1 MGNTSGRAGGG
12 EHRHAVRRVTV
23 IGTGLI
29 GTSIALALRARDVDV
44 TLSDPDPSS
53 LRLAC
58 DLGAG
63 RPLDES
69 ADPSAAPADVA
80 VVAAPPA
87 VVPAV
92 LRRAQDR
99 GLAHVYTDVAS
110 VKASVLAEAERL
122 GCDMATFVPGHPMG
136 GREKQGP
143 GAARAD
149 LFLGRSWALCPTGK
163 ADPETVAAV
172 AEVARLCGAD
182 PLVLDAGV
190 HDRAVALVSH
200 APHVAASAVAARLV
214 SGDAA
219 ALTLA
224 GQGVRDVTRVAGGDP
239 AMWTEILTHNAAP
252 VADVLYAVAADL
264 AATADALRGAAEEA
278 GTGGSDA
285 NTAVAGGAAPVPG
298 TEGAGRPPVG
308 AEVLAPVR
316 DLLERG
322 RAGHGRIPGKHG
334 TVRLPEYTVIPVV
347 IPDEPGT
354 LGRLFASAAAAGV
367 NIEDVRIEHTPG
379 LPLGVA
385 QLHVLPEAVDAFVR
399 ALAADGWSVH
409 PGA

>member
-1 MGNTSGRAGGG
+1 MGNTRGG
-12 EHRHAVRRVTV
+12 EHRPAVRRVTV
-23 IGTGLI
+23 VGTGLI
-29 GTSIALALRARDVDV
+29 GTSVALALRSRDVDV
-44 TLSDPDPSS
+44 TLSDPDGAS

-63 RPLDES
+63 RPLEES
-69 ADPSAAPADVA
+69 ADPSEVPADVA
-80 VVAAPPA
+80 VIAAPPA
-87 VVPAV
+87 VIPSA

-136 GREKQGP
+136 GREKHGP

-149 LFLGRSWALCPTGK
+149 LFLGRSWALCPTDK
-163 ADPETVAAV
+163 ADAQAV
-172 AEVARLCGAD
+172 AMVVEIARMCGAD
-182 PLVLDAGV
+182 PVVLDARA

-200 APHVAASAVAARLV
+200 APHVASSAVAARLV
-214 SGDAA
+214 AGDGT
-219 ALTLA
+219 ALGLA

-252 VADVLYAVAADL
+252 VAEVLHAMAVDL
-264 AATADALRGAAEEA
+264 AATADVLRALAARAPDVRAEEL
-278 GTGGSDA
+278 
-285 NTAVAGGAAPVPG
+285 
-298 TEGAGRPPVG
+298 E
-308 AEVLAPVR
+308 PVR

-322 RAGHGRIPGKHG
+322 RSGHGRIPGKHG
-334 TVRLPEYTVIPVV
+334 TVRRPEYTVIPVV
-347 IPDEPGT
+347 IPDEPGA
-354 LGRLFASAAAAGV
+354 LGRLFAAAAEAGV

-385 QLHVLPEAVDAFVR
+385 QLHVLPAAVDTLSE
-399 ALAADGWSVH
+399 ALDARGWSVH
-409 PGA
+409 PGL

>member
-1 MGNTSGRAGGG
+1 MGNTSGGRGTG
-12 EHRHAVRRVTV
+12 EQRPSVRRVAV
-23 IGTGLI
+23 VGTGLI
-29 GTSIALALRARDVDV
+29 GTSVALALRSRDVDV
-44 TLSDPDPSS
+44 VLSDPDSAS

-63 RPLDES
+63 RPLEDS
-69 ADPSAAPADVA
+69 ADPSSAPADVA
-80 VVAAPPA
+80 VIAAPPA
-87 VVPAV
+87 VIPSV

-110 VKASVLAEAERL
+110 VKASVLAEAERT

-149 LFLGRSWALCPTGK
+149 LFLGRSWALCPSGK
-163 ADPETVAAV
+163 ADPQAV
-172 AEVARLCGAD
+172 AVVAELARLCGAD
-182 PLVLDAGV
+182 PTVLDAGA

-200 APHVAASAVAARLV
+200 APHVASSAVAARLV
-214 SGDAA
+214 SGDGA

-239 AMWTEILTHNAAP
+239 AMWSEILTHNAAP
-252 VADVLYAVAADL
+252 VAEVLHAMAADL
-264 AATADALRGAAEEA
+264 VATADALRA
-278 GTGGSDA
+278 T
-285 NTAVAGGAAPVPG
+285 
-298 TEGAGRPPVG
+298 AGRTPDPS
-308 AEVLAPVR
+308 AEALAPVR

-322 RAGHGRIPGKHG
+322 HSGHGRIPGKHG
-334 TVRLPEYTVIPVV
+334 TVHRPDYTVIPVV
-347 IPDEPGT
+347 IPDEPGS
-354 LGRLFASAAAAGV
+354 LGRLFAAAAEAGV

-385 QLHVLPEAVDAFVR
+385 QLYVLPVAVDTLAR

>member
-1 MGNTSGRAGGG
+1 MSDSGGVRGDG
-12 EHRHAVRRVTV
+12 EQRLPVRRVTV
-23 IGTGLI
+23 VGTGLI
-29 GTSIALALRARDVDV
+29 GTSVALALRSRGVDV
-44 TLSDPDPSS
+44 ALSDPDAAS

-63 RPLDES
+63 HPLEES
-69 ADPSAAPADVA
+69 GDPTSAPADLA
-80 VVAAPPA
+80 VIAAPPA
-87 VVPAV
+87 VIPSV

-122 GCDMATFVPGHPMG
+122 GCDMATFVAGHPMG

-163 ADPETVAAV
+163 ADAQAVAVV
-172 AEVARLCGAD
+172 AEVARMCGAD
-182 PLVLDAGV
+182 PLVLDAAA

-200 APHVAASAVAARLV
+200 APHVASSAVAARLL
-214 SGDAA
+214 SGDDA

-239 AMWTEILTHNAAP
+239 AMWSEILTHNAAP
-252 VADVLYAVAADL
+252 VAEVLHAVAADL
-264 AATADALRGAAEEA
+264 AATADALRALADRPGPKEA
-278 GTGGSDA
+278 SD
-285 NTAVAGGAAPVPG
+285 
-298 TEGAGRPPVG
+298 R
-308 AEVLAPVR
+308 VLAPVH

-322 RAGHGRIPGKHG
+322 RSGHGRIPGKHG
-334 TVRLPEYTVIPVV
+334 TVRLPDYTVMPVV
-347 IPDEPGT
+347 IPDEPGA
-354 LGRLFASAAAAGV
+354 LGRLFAAAAEAGV

-385 QLHVLPEAVDAFVR
+385 QLHVLPEAVDTLAR

-409 PGA
+409 PGL

>member
-1 MGNTSGRAGGG
+1 MGDTSGTAGAGA
-12 EHRHAVRRVTV
+12 RKDAVRRVTV

-29 GTSIALALRARDVDV
+29 GTSVALALRGRDVDV
-44 TLSDPDPSS
+44 TLSDPDPAS

-69 ADPSAAPADVA
+69 ADASAAPADVA
-80 VVAAPPA
+80 VIAAPPM
-87 VVPAV
+87 VVAAV
-92 LRRAQDR
+92 LRRAQDS

-110 VKASVLAEAERL
+110 VKGSVLAEAERL

-149 LFLGRSWALCPTGK
+149 LFLGRAWALCPTVK

-172 AEVARLCGAD
+172 SEVARLCGAD
-182 PLVLDAGV
+182 PLVMEAAA

-200 APHVAASAVAARLV
+200 APHVTSSAMAARLV
-214 SGDAA
+214 RGDAD

-252 VADVLYAVAADL
+252 VAEVLSAVAADL
-264 AATADALRGAAEEA
+264 AATADALREAARR
-278 GTGGSDA
+278 TGS
-285 NTAVAGGAAPVPG
+285 AAPDAEAP
-298 TEGAGRPPVG
+298 TATASGA
-308 AEVLAPVR
+308 LAPLR

-322 RAGHGRIPGKHG
+322 RTGHGRIPGKHG
-334 TVRLPEYTVIPVV
+334 TVRLPAYAEMPVV
-347 IPDEPGT
+347 IPDEPGS
-354 LGRLFASAAAAGV
+354 LGRLFAAAADAGV
-367 NIEDVRIEHTPG
+367 NIEDVRIEHSPG

-385 QLHVLPEAVDAFVR
+385 QLSVLPEAVDTLAR

-409 PGA
+409 PGL

>member
-1 MGNTSGRAGGG
+1 MGNTSDGRGI
-12 EHRHAVRRVTV
+12 EDQRPAVRRVAV
-23 IGTGLI
+23 VGTGLI
-29 GTSIALALRARDVDV
+29 GTSVALALRSRGVDV
-44 TLSDPDPSS
+44 VLSDPDSAS

-63 RPLDES
+63 HPLEES
-69 ADPSAAPADVA
+69 ADPSSAPADVA
-80 VVAAPPA
+80 VIAAPPA
-87 VVPAV
+87 AIPSV

-110 VKASVLAEAERL
+110 VKASVLAEAERM

-163 ADPETVAAV
+163 ADPQAVAAV
-172 AEVARLCGAD
+172 AEIARLCGAD
-182 PLVLDAGV
+182 PTVLDAGA

-200 APHVAASAVAARLV
+200 APHVASSAVAARLV
-214 SGDAA
+214 SGDGA

-239 AMWTEILTHNAAP
+239 AMWSEILTHNAAP
-252 VADVLYAVAADL
+252 VAEVLEAMAADL
-264 AATADALRGAAEEA
+264 AAAADALRA
-278 GTGGSDA
+278 T
-285 NTAVAGGAAPVPG
+285 
-298 TEGAGRPPVG
+298 AGRAHDGPSSQT
-308 AEVLAPVR
+308 LAPVR

-322 RAGHGRIPGKHG
+322 RSGHGRIPGKHG
-334 TVRLPEYTVIPVV
+334 TVHRPEYTVIPVV
-347 IPDEPGT
+347 IPDEPGS
-354 LGRLFASAAAAGV
+354 LGRLFAAAAEAGV

-385 QLHVLPEAVDAFVR
+385 QLYVLPDAVDTLAR

-409 PGA
+409 PGV